1 MGIKLRQEQ
10 LEVKWRKIELG
21 VMSFSEFAEEKLKN
35 GVSGNVIG
43 NLPKIHPFNTNKL
56 IYMDVVFLTLLIEYK

>member
-21 VMSFSEFAEEKLKN
+21 VMSFSEFAEGKVEKWSKWECYWE
-35 GVSGNVIG
+35 
-43 NLPKIHPFNTNKL
+43 FA
-56 IYMDVVFLTLLIEYK
+56 